1 MRKILA
7 ILLLLSP
14 FVLSAQFRI
23 VGTGLFTTIND
34 STYRAKIDFR
44 PDLTGNSYN
53 PTQLNDSMYVI
64 TQRGQFYRL
73 DSFYNQTFSSA
84 FIIVVERGGNWGAPV
99 GQVMVFQNNKSIAAP
114 QTVYAVNGATA
125 AMQEGVDTWNSKLIK
140 DLIDSTSLWNEA
152 YDSII
157 DSAKFTGDNVKTIN
171 LYQRDGSA
179 ITASFKE
186 QDIFVDTAGSNS
198 ARIRLTGTDIEQVT
212 GTVVATDTV
221 FVQMPWDGGS
231 VIGII
236 TRTIIPQGVTLQGNG
251 LINITETAANPG
263 GTINIDASIP
273 TGYITSGMIAPGV
286 IDSVT
291 SISVV
296 DATTQDTAYVIVNS
310 LADLQLPFDGNS
322 VIANISSGAGI
333 KNAVYLTVNGQSVL
347 VQGGGAMSMSANDD
361 GDILTITSATNVVI
375 QQITGVGKA
384 YAVVD
389 GITTLNL
396 PWDGNSILA
405 VTEEFVS
412 NDVTL
417 TINDTTVTFKVG
429 VTDGDKFHITVA
441 GDTWTIDDE
450 VVSWSKLTQAV
461 RDSINA
467 AKFVMPVDS
476 LTFNPN
482 DIAPQLRELK
492 WDNNSGTL
500 ALGSGFP
507 GDTVTL
513 QIGQETFYP
522 NVINKTASLLK
533 KGQVVMADPTT
544 TVQGDHIRV
553 VPADGGGVYP
563 SKLVMGVLPN
573 DLEVD
578 SLGLVTWFGYVENIK
593 EADIVQ
599 TGITL
604 AAGDILY
611 LSASQPGKYTNVEPS
626 PPAIRVAVALLVRR
640 QNANNL
646 TLLVRPWLN
655 EDLAE
660 LNDVKVD
667 SVIHNQVLRYD
678 TAAGYWRTSAT
689 AGIVAGDTIAMLAPY
704 FDKRDTVPVVNG
716 GTGLTNFGGPGRVPY
731 STGATGTG
739 LQFDTTFFVDPTNRN
754 FIWGGGARNGS
765 DNINIGTSNITARQN
780 NGIGNINIGTNA
792 GNNLSSNAFYNIN
805 IGNSAGINLTTG
817 DENTLLGIS
826 AGSELTTGIKN
837 TYLGVAAGRFNS
849 VGSYNIAIGADI
861 YAPKD
866 SADKTLT
873 IGNLLFGVNM
883 DSIGKAIPVN
893 GKVGVKVASPTRD
906 LHVAGEI
913 RVTDLDAGVTP
924 TQVVGA
930 DANGVFDAISLGTGI
945 TLSGG
950 TLSGTDTTSLS
961 NRINLKLN
969 IADTAT
975 MLTPYL
981 RKADT
986 TAMLTNYQ
994 RKITLT
1000 TSGTEGAATFSNNTL
1015 NIPNYADTSIYRED
1029 GTLSANRTVNL
1040 DGKTLTFTKAAASSS
1055 EYVRIGDK
1063 VIRATNASNPSTIY
1077 ETTIDPFGIQQSTGT
1092 LDSRIDLLSGEVLL
1106 KSEAAINAGGS
1117 TSDMQI
1123 DATGKVKFRVT
1134 NNGAADSLF
1143 GRNSSGELTAVVNNL
1158 DSKLNATDTAS
1169 LSNRINLKLN
1179 TSDTT
1184 AMLAPY
1190 LREADTLSLS
1200 NRINATGAVYVSIVI
1215 YAPDDTVTTGIN
1227 SKDFFIV
1234 PLSLNGYCIE
1244 GFTTKALAGTG
1255 SADVQVRLNTTNY
1268 SAITVSGTTA
1278 SNQDTNISIST
1289 GNVIRGNVDNISGTL
1304 IGLGM
1309 TVELRKTCN

>member
-14 FVLSAQFRI
+14 LVLSAQFRI

-171 LYQRDGSA
+171 LYQRDGST

-236 TRTIIPQGVTLQGNG
+236 TRTIIPQGVTLQGSG

-273 TGYITSGMIAPGV
+273 AGYITSGMIAPGV

-461 RDSINA
+461 KDSINA

-522 NVINKTASLLK
+522 NVINKTGSLLK
-533 KGQVVMADPTT
+533 KGQVVMVNPTT
-544 TVQGDHIRV
+544 TVQGDHIRATL
-553 VPADGGGVYP
+553 ADGSGTYP

-573 DLEVD
+573 NLEVD
-578 SLGLVTWFGYVENIK
+578 SLGLVTWFGYIENVK

-611 LSASQPGKYTNVEPS
+611 LSASQPGKYTNIEPS
-626 PPAIRVAVALLVRR
+626 PPAIRVPVALLVRR

-731 STGATGTG
+731 STGTTGTG

-754 FIWGGGARNGS
+754 FIWGGGTRNGN
-765 DNINIGTSNITARQN
+765 DNVYIGGNFLSNTSSRSGNGLYNIG
-780 NGIGNINIGTNA
+780 IGSNA
-792 GNNLSSNAFYNIN
+792 GNSSALSATQNVSLGFFA
-805 IGNSAGINLTTG
+805 GSALSTG
-817 DENTLLGIS
+817 DQNTFIGYFSGSNTSSGSKNIFLGS
-826 AGSELTTGIKN
+826 LSGFNNAAGSN
-837 TYLGVAAGRFNS
+837 
-849 VGSYNIAIGADI
+849 NIAIGGNI
-861 YAPKD
+861 YTPIDNGDNQLA
-866 SADKTLT
+866 

-893 GKVGVKVASPTRD
+893 GKVGIKVSSPTRD
-906 LHVAGEI
+906 FHVAGEM
-913 RVTDLDAGVTP
+913 RVTDLDAGATP

-981 RKADT
+981 RKVDT
-986 TAMLTNYQ
+986 
-994 RKITLT
+994 
-1000 TSGTEGAATFSNNTL
+1000 
-1015 NIPNYADTSIYRED
+1015 
-1029 GTLSANRTVNL
+1029 V
-1040 DGKTLTFTKAAASSS
+1040 
-1055 EYVRIGDK
+1055 
-1063 VIRATNASNPSTIY
+1063 
-1077 ETTIDPFGIQQSTGT
+1077 
-1092 LDSRIDLLSGEVLL
+1092 
-1106 KSEAAINAGGS
+1106 
-1117 TSDMQI
+1117 
-1123 DATGKVKFRVT
+1123 
-1134 NNGAADSLF
+1134 
-1143 GRNSSGELTAVVNNL
+1143 
-1158 DSKLNATDTAS
+1158 S

-1179 TSDTT
+1179 IADTAT
-1184 AMLAPY
+1184 MLTPY
-1190 LREADTLSLS
+1190 LRKVDTVSLS
-1200 NRINATGAVYVSIVI
+1200 NRINLKLNIADTATMLTPYLRKVDTVSLSNRINLKLNIADTATMLTPYLRKADTTAMLTPYLRKVDTVSLSNRINLKLNIADTATMLTPYLRKVDTVSLSNRINTKISYADTLTSIQNKLTLTTTGTTGAATLSGRTLNIPNYGVSAATVRDSQRHYFTIPVFRQK
-1215 YAPDDTVTTGIN
+1215 DTVTN
-1227 SKDFFIV
+1227 NYDNADYIV
-1234 PLSLNGYCIE
+1234 VPADLQSWCIRTMSAK
-1244 GFTTKALAGTG
+1244 GFTGAGTV
-1255 SADVQVRLNTTNY
+1255 SLELYVDNSLQVTLSSIGNGHAFLTP
-1268 SAITVSGTTA
+1268 
-1278 SNQDTNISIST
+1278 QNISISSGSLIHVKT
-1289 GNVIRGNVDNISGTL
+1289 VSLSGTL
-1304 IGLGM
+1304 IGL
-1309 TVELRKTCN
+1309 TATIQVQRTCN